1 MRPKR
6 TTRDILKEAEDTL
19 YTAELGLSL
28 VKGQNPKQRMA
39 GLRNLVVFGR
49 AVTNVLQ
56 NLRTTEGESFD
67 KWYQSKV
74 EEMASDQ
81 VLKYFYRLRSEIL
94 KQGSIKTS
102 ASMTLSGNPMAL
114 MQQYQAPPGAKV
126 FFMGDN
132 IGGCG
137 WEVEMEPGVTER
149 YYVDV
154 PDNIPGLQMTINVH
168 LLDAPQDLRGKTV
181 VELSIHYLSYLAA
194 LVKEAKMQF
203 LKPM

>member
-1 MRPKR
+1 
-6 TTRDILKEAEDTL
+6 
-19 YTAELGLSL
+19 
-28 VKGQNPKQRMA
+28 MA

-49 AVTNVLQ
+49 AVTNILQ

-74 EEMASDQ
+74 EEMGSDQ
-81 VLKYFYRLRSEIL
+81 VLRYFYKLRSEIL

-114 MQQYQAPPGAKV
+114 MQRHKAPPGAKA

-137 WEVEMEPGVTER
+137 WEVEVGPGVTEK

-168 LLDAPQDLRGKTV
+168 LLDAPEELRGETI
-181 VELSIHYLSYLAA
+181 VELSIHYLSYLTA
-194 LVKEAKMQF
+194 LVREARMQF
-203 LKPM
+203 LKPT